1 MRIVIEPPNEKQKRF
16 LQEKHKIVGFGGARG
31 GGKSWAVRTKA
42 KGLCFRY
49 PGIKVVIIRK
59 SYPELIANHIR
70 QLRKE
75 LHGAVQYNDSRK
87 EMAFPNGS
95 MLFFRYCENEKD
107 LERFQGNE
115 FDVVFIDEATQFT
128 ETQFK
133 DIAACVRGVNSFP
146 KRIYLTCNPGGVGHA
161 WVKRLLIDKQYKD
174 GERAEDYAF
183 IQSLVTDNK
192 ALMES
197 DAEYVDWLRALP
209 PKKRKAWL
217 DGRWDIYEGQF
228 FEEFTDDESHY
239 QDRKWTNVI
248 APFLPPKGWQIYRSY
263 DFGYAK
269 PFSVGWWAVDFDGVV
284 YRIHEFYGCTGE
296 PNEGLKWNPAQQ
308 FQKIAE
314 IEKTHPYLR
323 GREIGGVAD
332 PSIWDASRGESVAQV
347 AARYGIYFTP
357 GDNERIAGWMQVHYR
372 LSFDKDGYPQMYVF
386 NTCKDFVRTI
396 PALIYSEK
404 RAEDLDTSMEDHIAD
419 ETRYFCMSRPITPK
433 RPMEDFVPQDDPLEL
448 GVNEYNFA
456 RMQQL

>member
-1 MRIVIEPPNEKQKRF
+1 MRIVIEPPNEKQKQF

-59 SYPELIANHIR
+59 SYPELIANHIL

-217 DGRWDIYEGQF
+217 EGRWDIYEGQF

-239 QDRKWTNVI
+239 QDRRWTNVI

-332 PSIWDASRGESVAQV
+332 PSIWDASRGESVAQA

-372 LSFDKDGYPQMYVF
+372 LSFDKDGYPQMYIF
-386 NTCKDFVRTI
+386 NTCKDFIRTI

-433 RPMEDFVPQDDPLEL
+433 RPTEDFVPQDDPLEL